1 MTDDDLNSIKL
12 LVLENQFY
20 TLQDNALLK
29 TKHRKLVIQ
38 AGESSLSKI
47 LAVCKGTDNYLRY
60 PSDFIKEFLNA
71 DIDLKTVKFVHRRL
85 IYEFRKI
92 TFIKSKKY
100 LTDKI
105 KETEDLITSRHFD
118 GKGGCMFLIKQ
129 FHWVSLIFKT
139 RDWSDVPVNFLLDA
153 LLYCKE
159 IGKVHWYKPYLRLFY
174 LLLLKRSK

>member
-38 AGESSLSKI
+38 AGEFSLSKI

-71 DIDLKTVKFVHRRL
+71 DID
-85 IYEFRKI
+85 
-92 TFIKSKKY
+92 
-100 LTDKI
+100 
-105 KETEDLITSRHFD
+105 
-118 GKGGCMFLIKQ
+118 
-129 FHWVSLIFKT
+129 
-139 RDWSDVPVNFLLDA
+139 
-153 LLYCKE
+153 
-159 IGKVHWYKPYLRLFY
+159 
-174 LLLLKRSK
+174 